1 VPAVVDASPRRS
13 WKDGSAMFETIVC
26 GIDGSEAGFTALAQ
40 ARRLLADGGRL
51 VAVTALDEGPAHRTG
66 FEAPR
71 IVAELRRDADATR
84 ARAEREL
91 VGVPGASAEVL
102 RGRALEALRVAVE
115 REGADLVAVGS
126 HGTSRPLGAILGSVA
141 TALLHETPC
150 SVLLARPIA
159 DPDLFPHSIVVGVD
173 GSDCAREAER
183 VAFRIAAATNGVV
196 KRIAALGSG
205 VDLDALDPDVVR
217 HEGDAVVVLESASL
231 DADLIVVGT
240 RGLHG
245 LAAVGSVSERI
256 AHQARSSVLVVRTP
270 GDHR

>member
-1 VPAVVDASPRRS
+1 
-13 WKDGSAMFETIVC
+13 MFETIVC

-51 VAVTALDEGPAHRTG
+51 VAVTALDEGPARRTG
-66 FEAPR
+66 FDAPP
-71 IVAELRRDADATR
+71 VATELRGEAEATR
-84 ARAEREL
+84 TRAEREL
-91 VGVPGASAEVL
+91 VGVQGASAEVL
-102 RGRALEALRVAVE
+102 RGRPLEALRLSVE
-115 REGADLVAVGS
+115 REQADLLAVGT
-126 HGTSRPLGAILGSVA
+126 HGTSRPLGAILGGVA
-141 TALLHETPC
+141 TTLLHETPC

-183 VAFRIAAATNGVV
+183 VAFGIAAATNGVV

-205 VDLDALDPDVVR
+205 VDLDRLDADVVR

-231 DADLIVVGT
+231 DADLIVVGS

-256 AHQARSSVLVVRTP
+256 AHQARCSVLAVRTP
-270 GDHR
+270 DGVRGH